1 MSRLSCVSPS
11 VPSPNTLCAAVL
23 LFPPC
28 QTSAGRAGHP
38 CATASPDFTRPL
50 GSPVV
55 TCVTTG
61 QPRAVPHLEEPG
73 SWAGSGI
80 HPSIPHRPRG
90 CGTGRC
96 GDSGE
101 RPWGGGRTVRE
112 QHREKGTPTPTPT
125 PTPTRPRHRPR
136 SPAAGGSRR
145 TALLSRPRTALRAP
159 GTAGAAGCQRPA
171 LRSPGAVR
179 CGAGCSGR
187 GAGPGRTHLRR
198 HHGAARPLLPRPRK
212 RRGRSARP

>member
-1 MSRLSCVSPS
+1 MSRLNCVSPS
-11 VPSPNTLCAAVL
+11 VPSPNTLCAAAL
-23 LFPPC
+23 LSPPC

-55 TCVTTG
+55 ACVPTG
-61 QPRAVPHLEEPG
+61 QPRAVPPRGEPG

-96 GDSGE
+96 GDSGDG
-101 RPWGGGRTVRE
+101 PWGGRRTGRGK
-112 QHREKGTPTPTPT
+112 HREKGTPTPT

-145 TALLSRPRTALRAP
+145 PPRSCPGPARRSGHREQRGPRAVSDP
-159 GTAGAAGCQRPA
+159 PCAAR
-171 LRSPGAVR
+171 VR